1 MRKMEE
7 WKEYKLSEL
16 LEIPIRNGL
25 TKPKAIRGQGVK
37 MIGMKEI
44 FAYDIIR
51 NCDMELVPIT
61 DKELASSSII
71 EEDLLFARQSLTL
84 EGAGKC
90 SIVGSVN
97 NDTVFE
103 SHLIR
108 VRINKKLANP
118 YFIYY
123 YFNSRYG
130 KEQIK
135 GLVQQVAAAGI
146 RGKEL
151 INLMI
156 KCPSLPTQQK
166 IANILSSLD
175 DKIEVN
181 RRINEQL
188 EELVQALF
196 KSWFVDFEPFKDGEF
211 VESELGMIPEGWK
224 VGIFSD
230 VVDSTLGGDW
240 GKETE
245 QGNYTKEVFC
255 IRGADIP
262 EIKNG
267 NRGKMPIRFILQKNY
282 EKKSL
287 NNNDLVVEI
296 SGGSPTQST
305 GRICR
310 VTSELLEKYNNSL
323 ICTNFCRAIKP
334 LAKYSAYIYYY
345 WQYLYDKGAMFNYEN
360 GTTGIKNLMIND
372 ILEKEPIII
381 PSIDVVEQYNNVVE
395 TFAIKIQKNGEE
407 IEKLSNLRDTLL
419 PKLMSG
425 EIDVNEV
432 EI

>member
-188 EELVQALF
+188 EELAQALF
-196 KSWFVDFEPFKDGEF
+196 KSWFVDFEPFKGGEF

-224 VGIFSD
+224 VGK
-230 VVDSTLGGDW
+230 LGELCQF
-240 GKETE
+240 K
-245 QGNYTKEVFC
+245 
-255 IRGADIP
+255 
-262 EIKNG
+262 
-267 NRGKMPIRFILQKNY
+267 RGKNLLSKNAIPGGVPVVAGGLEPSCY
-282 EKKSL
+282 HNVSNTKSP
-287 NNNDLVVEI
+287 VVTI
-296 SGGSPTQST
+296 SGSGANAGFMRMYHQEVWASDCSYIDSSCRNLLFAYCFLAINRKLLKHAQT
-305 GRICR
+305 GAVQPHVKPSDIHDFDI
-310 VTSELLEKYNNSL
+310 VIPPFEIIDKFQNLVSSSITIKGNNQ
-323 ICTNFCRAIKP
+323 I
-334 LAKYSAYIYYY
+334 
-345 WQYLYDKGAMFNYEN
+345 E
-360 GTTGIKNLMIND
+360 IN
-372 ILEKEPIII
+372 
-381 PSIDVVEQYNNVVE
+381 N
-395 TFAIKIQKNGEE
+395 
-407 IEKLSNLRDTLL
+407 LSNLRDTLL
-419 PKLMSG
+419 PKLMKG
-425 EIDVNEV
+425 EIEL
-432 EI
+432 

>member
-7 WKEYKLSEL
+7 WNEYKLSEL

-51 NCDMELVPIT
+51 NCDMELVPVT

-211 VESELGMIPEGWK
+211 VESELVKLG
-224 VGIFSD
+224 D
-230 VVDSTLGGDW
+230 VVKTTSGGTPSRKHMEYY
-240 GKETE
+240 G
-245 QGNYTKEVFC
+245 GNYGWVKSKE
-255 IRGADIP
+255 
-262 EIKNG
+262 
-267 NRGKMPIRFILQKNY
+267 L
-282 EKKSL
+282 
-287 NNNDLVVEI
+287 
-296 SGGSPTQST
+296 
-305 GRICR
+305 
-310 VTSELLEKYNNSL
+310 
-323 ICTNFCRAIKP
+323 
-334 LAKYSAYIYYY
+334 
-345 WQYLYDKGAMFNYEN
+345 N
-360 GTTGIKNLMIND
+360 GTFIVDTEETITDEAIAKSSAKLLPEKSILIAMYGATVGQYAILSKAMTCNQAVCALLPNDNYPYTYLFMYAKNKKDELINKAVGSAQQNISQILIKDLDISND
-372 ILEKEPIII
+372 IQK
-381 PSIDVVEQYNNVVE
+381 
-395 TFAIKIQKNGEE
+395 IKDYHKIVSPAFEI
-407 IEKLSNLRDTLL
+407 IEKNQKEITQLTNLRDTLL

>member
-1 MRKMEE
+1 MEV
-7 WKEYKLSEL
+7 WKEYKLGEVCTKIGSGATPKGGKESYLGGNISLIRSQNVLDFTFSNDGLAYISDEQANKLKNVEVKENDVL
-16 LEIPIRNGL
+16 LNITGDSVARACIVPNAILPARVNQHVAIIRGNESLILNKFILYGLQYKKQYLLSISQGGGTRNAL
-25 TKPKAIRGQGVK
+25 TKK
-37 MIGMKEI
+37 MI
-44 FAYDIIR
+44 
-51 NCDMELVPIT
+51 
-61 DKELASSSII
+61 
-71 EEDLLFARQSLTL
+71 ED
-84 EGAGKC
+84 
-90 SIVGSVN
+90 
-97 NDTVFE
+97 
-103 SHLIR
+103 
-108 VRINKKLANP
+108 
-118 YFIYY
+118 FI
-123 YFNSRYG
+123 
-130 KEQIK
+130 
-135 GLVQQVAAAGI
+135 
-146 RGKEL
+146 
-151 INLMI
+151 INL
-156 KCPSLPTQQK
+156 PSLPTQQK

>member
-1 MRKMEE
+1 MEE
-7 WKEYKLSEL
+7 WKEYRLGEL

-51 NCDMELVPIT
+51 DCDMELVPVT
-61 DKELASSSII
+61 EKELASSLILQ
-71 EEDLLFARQSLTL
+71 EDLLFARQSLTL

-90 SIVGSVN
+90 SIVASVSDN
-97 NDTVFE
+97 TVFE

-108 VRINKKLANP
+108 LRINKKIANP

-123 YFNSRYG
+123 YFSSRYG

-151 INLMI
+151 INLI
-156 KCPSLPTQQK
+156 ISIPSLPTQQK

-181 RRINEQL
+181 RRINAEL
-188 EELVQALF
+188 EELAQSLF
-196 KSWFVDFEPFKDGEF
+196 KSWFVDFEPFKDSEF
-211 VESELGMIPEGWK
+211 VESELGMIPKGWK
-224 VGIFSD
+224 VGTFSQI
-230 VVDSTLGGDW
+230 VQSTLGGDW

-245 QGNYTKEVFC
+245 QGNYTKKVFC

-262 EIKNG
+262 EIKSG
-267 NRGKMPIRFILQKNY
+267 NRGKMPIRFILDKNFQKKAL
-282 EKKSL
+282 EA
-287 NNNDLVVEI
+287 NDLVVEI

-305 GRICR
+305 GRVCR
-310 VTSELLEKYNNSL
+310 VTDDLLEKYDYSL

-334 LAKYSAYIYYY
+334 ANEYSSYIYYH
-345 WQYLYDKGAMFNYEN
+345 WQYLYDIGRMFNYEN

-372 ILEKEPIII
+372 IIEKEIVII
-381 PSIDVVEQYNNVVE
+381 PPVNIAEEFGNV
-395 TFAIKIQKNGEE
+395 TRTISAKIQKNGEE
-407 IEKLSNLRDTLL
+407 TKTLTALRDTLL

-425 EIDVNEV
+425 EIDVNE
-432 EI
+432 

>member
-1 MRKMEE
+1 MEE
-7 WKEYKLSEL
+7 RKEYKLSEL

-51 NCDMELVPIT
+51 NCDMELVPVT

-90 SIVGSVN
+90 SIVGSVSDN
-97 NDTVFE
+97 TVFE

-108 VRINKKLANP
+108 LRINKKLANP

-135 GLVQQVAAAGI
+135 SLVQQVAAAGI

-188 EELVQALF
+188 EELAQALF

-224 VGIFSD
+224 VGKLGD
-230 VVDSTLGGDW
+230 VANISS
-240 GKETE
+240 GKRPPMKQSVMTE
-245 QGNYTKEVFC
+245 AIN
-255 IRGADIP
+255 IPLIGASSVM
-262 EIKNG
+262 G
-267 NRGKMPIRFILQKNY
+267 F
-282 EKKSL
+282 
-287 NNNDLVVEI
+287 
-296 SGGSPTQST
+296 T
-305 GRICR
+305 
-310 VTSELLEKYNNSL
+310 
-323 ICTNFCRAIKP
+323 
-334 LAKYSAYIYYY
+334 
-345 WQYLYDKGAMFNYEN
+345 
-360 GTTGIKNLMIND
+360 ND
-372 ILEKEPIII
+372 ILYNKPIIVIGRVGTHGIVQRFNTPCWPSDNTLVIESTNYEYVYQILKTIDYKGLNRGSTQPLITQTDVKNQVILI
-381 PSIDVVEQYNNVVE
+381 PNENVLYDYN
-395 TFAIKIQKNGEE
+395 E
-407 IEKLSNLRDTLL
+407 IVSRIMDKSNNNLSEITHLANLRDTLL

-425 EIDVNEV
+425 EIDVNNNV
-432 EI
+432 IQ